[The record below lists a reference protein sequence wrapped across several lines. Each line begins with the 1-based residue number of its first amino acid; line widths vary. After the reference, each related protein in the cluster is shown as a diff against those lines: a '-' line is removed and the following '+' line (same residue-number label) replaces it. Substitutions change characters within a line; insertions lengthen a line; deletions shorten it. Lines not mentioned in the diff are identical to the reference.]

1 MTMNTITPS
10 SRLRG
15 LIAMAIVSTFAS
27 SFAAV
32 CAAADRI
39 ETVSAVVKYGDL
51 NISNPEGAAAL
62 YRRIVAAARN
72 LCGPYD
78 VDTRDLVA
86 GARME
91 RCAHKAIADAVTKVG
106 QSELFAVYNAKNREP
121 LPITVAA
128 TQRR

>member
-62 YRRIVAAARN
+62 
-72 LCGPYD
+72 
-78 VDTRDLVA
+78 
-86 GARME
+86 
-91 RCAHKAIADAVTKVG
+91 
-106 QSELFAVYNAKNREP
+106 
-121 LPITVAA
+121 
-128 TQRR
+128 